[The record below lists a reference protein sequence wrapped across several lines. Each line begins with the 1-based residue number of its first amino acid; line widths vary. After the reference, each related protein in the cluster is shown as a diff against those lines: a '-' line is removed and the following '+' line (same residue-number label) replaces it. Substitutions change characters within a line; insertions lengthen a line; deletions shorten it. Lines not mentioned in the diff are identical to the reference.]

1 MLLRDVLIA
10 EYSELID
17 KIVKATTLPK
27 NEESRD
33 KVATTIVRSMGMSNS
48 KEPSHC
54 PIYILSE
61 ALSGYQKSGAWP
73 AKFPEFIEELSG
85 LTELPYST
93 VRSSI
98 SKFPWDIPSYLK
110 PKTQTA
116 KAERVTVTKP
126 YEGAYLPLKV
136 STEQPKI
143 PPPIKE
149 DIVKL
154 KEDYHVVIDFGA
166 FKITIE
172 RVKHEDDKNHD

>member
-27 NEESRD
+27 NEDSRD
-33 KVATTIVRSMGMSNS
+33 RVATTIVRSMGLSNS

-54 PIYILSE
+54 PVYILSI
-61 ALSGYQKSGAWP
+61 ALSEYQKSDTWP
-73 AKFPEFIEELSG
+73 AKYPEFIEELAG
-85 LTELPYST
+85 LTNLAFST
-93 VRSSI
+93 IRSSL

-110 PKTQTA
+110 PKTHTS
-116 KAERVTVTKP
+116 KPERVTVTKP
-126 YEGAYLPLKV
+126 YEGAYLPLAV
-136 STEQPKI
+136 STEQPT
-143 PPPIKE
+143 PTIKTKK
-149 DIVKL
+149 DVVKL

-172 RVKHEDDKNHD
+172 RVK